1 MKQRLLYLL
10 LLTVA
15 LVTGSS
21 GAWADDVPVEIVNCD
36 FNNGETLFVSA
47 SRMEVSNDN
56 NVKFAAAN
64 NSTNGYS
71 LAKYDLTSVVG
82 QTVGIDSM
90 KFEFDFFI
98 GSGNANYH
106 RYFTI
111 GKAGRSGF
119 AKTTYTSS
127 GAIFGFGMARAKV
140 SGVNRNNFAYNG
152 VIGEASNGCPV
163 FDAWTHAEIKVD
175 MTNKKVAYKLQSMD
189 RQTTYKEGSNIDFWD
204 NTVSE
209 CTQIDFFDCANNQ
222 VSYMDNLVITKYV
235 DPSITPANYT
245 INFVDQQS
253 TLIKSRNASGTI
265 NSAATIEADDK
276 VSFYNNDNTK
286 KYIYVSDDAAGKTV
300 AANGSTVVTI
310 TFREAEKYT
319 ATLNLKAGTVELATV
334 NGTAFE
340 GENLTLYYKKAYQK
354 GGKWY
359 TINQSSTEPYYG
371 KVFTAMSANSEIDIT
386 GYVENNNIYDF
397 YEIEA
402 LNPSKAYVANGA
414 VTGRYSDGNARRLAG
429 NSYVPFGTLTPG
441 VYSVSLWARNQSSTQ
456 TATLPVF
463 IKDSNNLLT
472 DTGKSFAEWGTAA
485 CEEKTVGGIT
495 ITTSDNSFALNDN
508 TQWNSNLE
516 MDYVYITRTGDVP
529 MDKGVWFADTLV
541 SETQS
546 AIGDSI
552 AITMDGGELVTDGGS
567 KYMKFGNGGTL
578 KLTSTKE
585 GVGFNK
591 IKLIASKLAGANA
604 VWTASDVIDEVK
616 YTFTGETKINAI
628 LVGES
633 TLPDI
638 TAADNIAAIKNFDA
652 GNTYLLNL
660 EGANILAAGADSVVV
675 EDATGG
681 IVIKGITV
689 KGAAKD
695 KKLKGTLAVA
705 RLAND
710 AYPTLVTGT
719 HTDYTTLS
727 IPEGADGMSDAT
739 PTTVTTDDARSY
751 PANVYRLT
759 SLKGVTIGSLLGTDK
774 FTAVDKSGTPIII
787 DGRLFDGL
795 ANNEDLFDGNVLA
808 TLTGVTF
815 PTEDGNVIAPRSDE
829 DIVGGMLWKAEDMVN
844 GDEPEFDLTTEDVI
858 AKLADLKAGD
868 VIKLEV
874 TAAGSFGV
882 ETAAGVEIFS
892 RTVSDPGLVD
902 IPITAD
908 ILKDVKKHGLKIK
921 PRTLSGLSE
930 NPSGG
935 NHQPIKAILAYLEPT
950 VTAQAD
956 NVIWFSD
963 ANDAIARLLLGAA
976 HFQDVREGD
985 VITATGGNQSI
996 FIHKAGVETAMTSGE
1011 ALTADLAQKL
1021 TDGILYFSQ
1030 NATGLTEVTFTM
1042 GNDPRD
1048 DKAEIEENADGTYPS
1063 YKQGDKLQ
1071 VNGMIMTFGGDDPEG
1086 KKYEFAEAYPEV
1098 DKFGSATEGI
1108 DQVPTDAEGKAFDKD
1123 LNNVPTKG
1131 TYYKFEPTKDGQ
1143 LIVAAGLKK
1152 GNTFYFVEEGGESI
1166 SEKQDADVKAAS
1178 TPFIVKA
1185 GKTYYTFASDANMTF
1200 YGYTFTPTDKNAK
1213 NLAKDIATF
1222 KQLPAAVAN
1231 EGDTLVLKDA
1241 VVTYIKSDHV
1251 FVEDATGAIDFYQ
1264 TGIQFYVGQK
1274 LNCRIVGKNGEL
1286 QYLPALFR
1294 TDDTKYGIFK
1304 VTEKITPEPAAI
1316 TISEAKKKE
1325 NLARFVKLE
1334 DVNLAKDSRGFKIL
1348 TDGENSIH
1356 ILDHFGV
1363 FYDLPN
1369 KIKYIEGIIGIDADS
1384 VFTIWPTSKNVEAAD
1399 IPATFASGKYYIG
1412 NYGAAM
1418 EDAAAYWGAGNSWG
1432 TQASLVK
1439 HAEYVTLHKLA
1450 DGQYQME
1457 TQVSLG
1463 GTQYF
1468 FNGDF
1473 MDNGSPITLTI
1484 TRSKEPIG
1492 YADDDETEPIYGW
1505 YIANGESFF
1514 GWDGQT
1520 TVLGKGIDK
1529 SSENAL
1535 WLIGSEDELKA
1546 SLSDAS
1552 EDDPAD
1558 ATFLILDPNF
1568 GRNNRNQGAWK
1579 VSEDCTNKNLSGGN
1593 NINNCA
1599 ESFHSTFTIS
1609 QEISDLPAGQYIV
1622 DLQGFYRQDDGETE
1636 DAPVFFANSET
1647 QEFGPL
1653 GELPDHDN
1661 NNWQSMG
1668 DVSVEFTNGNYQ
1680 LEPITVVVGEG
1691 ETLTIGVKGTA
1702 THQWVIWDN
1711 FELTYCGPA
1720 SGGTQELLRLDFETG
1735 ESTDYFALNN
1745 SSKLV
1750 EPTAEGSTG
1759 RAATVV
1765 ADKDRGDYVKT
1776 DVDFTDIESYVIDM
1790 DLLPRKTPKTTQFA
1804 ILSLDSWN
1812 TWTHN
1817 YGLFWKTTAGQEHNA
1832 FLFNWEQDANAG
1844 TAKINCDHN
1853 GGTNAIY
1860 SGVEWEFTNDTWYH
1874 LNLQVNATDGTV
1886 KYTITPKAD
1895 DTEVL
1900 VTGTYQLPAGES
1912 PYIKGI
1918 YQRNGRYNYDPGAI
1932 AIDNVVISTNGMS
1945 GDEPVVPDPDQ
1956 PVEPEEPTT
1965 DIAATLVHTASS
1977 SCGAD
1982 AEAYTSTVD
1991 AETEHVNNDKFN
2003 GVWQGAAYMEFTI
2016 SVPEDGE
2023 LKKATLK
2030 FNLIGESRSAR
2041 DAGLY
2046 YVNAGEVLDYTAM
2059 AAGDAKVNLAGTNIK
2074 TVTFPKNTSAEIE
2087 VDVTTAV
2094 KAMIDAGQSYII
2106 FKVTGNPGGGDIS
2119 GKASDLAPTLTLTA
2133 TGTVVTGIS
2142 ELSNAHYEDGAIYN
2156 LRGVKVEGTLKPGL
2170 YIKNG
2175 RKVVVK

>member
-21 GAWADDVPVEIVNCD
+21 GAWAAKGDQTTNVDINFDGATVN
-36 FNNGETLFVSA
+36 NKTITGTVGSMVWASEWTLKPYIQ
-47 SRMEVSNDN
+47 DN
-56 NVKFAAAN
+56 ILRFGN
-64 NSTNGYS
+64 TNGQVVS
-71 LAKYDLTSVVG
+71 LQNNTINNKDSVTITFDLAFGKLGGKHVG
-82 QTVGIDSM
+82 FELRDKDGTAFITQWFDAYNGDFDDCNPLNLNWSSM
-90 KFEFDFFI
+90 YR
-98 GSGNANYH
+98 GSNEPIQE
-106 RYFTI
+106 RCVYFTI
-111 GKAGRSGF
+111 GINYTTGKISTHTRCFMSGTGKAATEADYSADFDATKILGSFVLTGNINNAGRYS
-119 AKTTYTSS
+119 T
-127 GAIFGFGMARAKV
+127 
-140 SGVNRNNFAYNG
+140 
-152 VIGEASNGCPV
+152 
-163 FDAWTHAEIKVD
+163 
-175 MTNKKVAYKLQSMD
+175 L
-189 RQTTYKEGSNIDFWD
+189 
-204 NTVSE
+204 
-209 CTQIDFFDCANNQ
+209 
-222 VSYMDNLVITKYV
+222 DNLKIVTTEGDY
-235 DPSITPANYT
+235 STATANYT
-245 INFVDQQS
+245 VKWDC
-253 TLIKSRNASGTI
+253 SGTTVKELNRTGEVGSSI
-265 NSAATIEADDK
+265 SVSSTDK
-276 VSFYNNDNTK
+276 QSFEVGEK
-286 KYIYVSDDAAGKTV
+286 RYIYVSDNASGKTITSGN
-300 AANGSTVVTI
+300 ATIVTI
-310 TFREAEKYT
+310 TVREANKYNYSVTSSYNNSALPFVENSWVWEDLNTITVNYPRFQAIGTQLVEKAPVNNNLTTSITITENNFATDLAYT
-319 ATLNLKAGTVELATV
+319 AVSGVDNLYLLSEAENLAGTGLSTNATSFTDRV
-334 NGTAFE
+334 SNK
-340 GENLTLYYKKAYQK
+340 L
-354 GGKWY
+354 
-359 TINQSSTEPYYG
+359 IVYG
-371 KVFTAMSANSEIDIT
+371 AS
-386 GYVENNNIYDF
+386 G
-397 YEIEA
+397 
-402 LNPSKAYVANGA
+402 
-414 VTGRYSDGNARRLAG
+414 
-429 NSYVPFGTLTPG
+429 
-441 VYSVSLWARNQSSTQ
+441 
-456 TATLPVF
+456 
-463 IKDSNNLLT
+463 NLLT
-472 DTGKSFAEWGTAA
+472 ISDPGTYVFTLGAI
-485 CEEKTVGGIT
+485 GG
-495 ITTSDNSFALNDN
+495 DNSSHKVKYNVNAGN
-508 TQWNSNLE
+508 TPIISDYEVTGNFLSLKQSDEFTVSNSPVVISFTCSDPASSRGIDLV
-516 MDYVYITRTGDVP
+516 YVQRTGDAP

-567 KYMKFGNGGTL
+567 QYMKFGNGGTL
-578 KLTSTKE
+578 KLTSTKD
-585 GVGFNK
+585 GFGFNK

-604 VWTASDVIDEVK
+604 IWTANDVIDEVK

-638 TAADNIAAIKNFDA
+638 TAATDIAAIKNFDA

-695 KKLKGTLAVA
+695 KKLEGTLAVA

-727 IPEGADGMSDAT
+727 IPEGAAGMSDAT

-751 PANVYRLT
+751 PDNVYRLT

-935 NHQPIKAILAYLEPT
+935 NKQPIKAILAYLEPT

-996 FIHKAGVETAMTSGE
+996 LIHKAGVETAMTSGE

-1021 TDGILYFSQ
+1021 TDGILNFSQ
-1030 NATGLTEVTFTM
+1030 NATGLTEVTFTL

-1048 DKAEIEENADGTYPS
+1048 DKAEIEENADDTYPS

-1131 TYYKFEPTKDGQ
+1131 TYYKFEPTKDGK
-1143 LIVAAGLKK
+1143 LIVAAGMKK

-1222 KQLPAAVAN
+1222 KQLPAAAAN

-1274 LNCRIVGKNGEL
+1274 LNGRIVGKNGEL

-1363 FYDLPN
+1363 FYNLPN

-1647 QEFGPL
+1647 QEFGPM
-1653 GELPDHDN
+1653 GELPDHDKS
-1661 NNWQSMG
+1661 NWPSMG
-1668 DVSVEFTNGNYQ
+1668 DASVEFTNGNYQ

-1735 ESTDYFALNN
+1735 ESSDYFALNN
-1745 SSKLV
+1745 NSKLV

-1832 FLFNWEQDANAG
+1832 FLFNWDQGKNEN
-1844 TAKINCDHN
+1844 TAKINVDHD
-1853 GGTNAIY
+1853 GTNAVY

-2003 GVWQGAAYMEFTI
+2003 AIWQGAAYMEFTI

-2030 FNLIGESRSAR
+2030 FNLIGESRKAR

-2074 TVTFPKNTSAEIE
+2074 TVTFPQNTSAEIE
-2087 VDVTTAV
+2087 VDVTAAV

-2106 FKVTGNPGGGDIS
+2106 FKVTGNQGGGDIS

>member
-1 MKQRLLYLL
+1 
-10 LLTVA
+10 
-15 LVTGSS
+15 
-21 GAWADDVPVEIVNCD
+21 
-36 FNNGETLFVSA
+36 
-47 SRMEVSNDN
+47 
-56 NVKFAAAN
+56 
-64 NSTNGYS
+64 
-71 LAKYDLTSVVG
+71 
-82 QTVGIDSM
+82 
-90 KFEFDFFI
+90 
-98 GSGNANYH
+98 
-106 RYFTI
+106 
-111 GKAGRSGF
+111 
-119 AKTTYTSS
+119 
-127 GAIFGFGMARAKV
+127 
-140 SGVNRNNFAYNG
+140 
-152 VIGEASNGCPV
+152 
-163 FDAWTHAEIKVD
+163 
-175 MTNKKVAYKLQSMD
+175 
-189 RQTTYKEGSNIDFWD
+189 
-204 NTVSE
+204 
-209 CTQIDFFDCANNQ
+209 
-222 VSYMDNLVITKYV
+222 
-235 DPSITPANYT
+235 
-245 INFVDQQS
+245 
-253 TLIKSRNASGTI
+253 
-265 NSAATIEADDK
+265 
-276 VSFYNNDNTK
+276 
-286 KYIYVSDDAAGKTV
+286 
-300 AANGSTVVTI
+300 
-310 TFREAEKYT
+310 
-319 ATLNLKAGTVELATV
+319 
-334 NGTAFE
+334 
-340 GENLTLYYKKAYQK
+340 
-354 GGKWY
+354 
-359 TINQSSTEPYYG
+359 
-371 KVFTAMSANSEIDIT
+371 
-386 GYVENNNIYDF
+386 
-397 YEIEA
+397 
-402 LNPSKAYVANGA
+402 
-414 VTGRYSDGNARRLAG
+414 
-429 NSYVPFGTLTPG
+429 
-441 VYSVSLWARNQSSTQ
+441 
-456 TATLPVF
+456 
-463 IKDSNNLLT
+463 
-472 DTGKSFAEWGTAA
+472 
-485 CEEKTVGGIT
+485 
-495 ITTSDNSFALNDN
+495 
-508 TQWNSNLE
+508 
-516 MDYVYITRTGDVP
+516 
-529 MDKGVWFADTLV
+529 
-541 SETQS
+541 
-546 AIGDSI
+546 
-552 AITMDGGELVTDGGS
+552 
-567 KYMKFGNGGTL
+567 
-578 KLTSTKE
+578 
-585 GVGFNK
+585 
-591 IKLIASKLAGANA
+591 
-604 VWTASDVIDEVK
+604 
-616 YTFTGETKINAI
+616 
-628 LVGES
+628 
-633 TLPDI
+633 
-638 TAADNIAAIKNFDA
+638 
-652 GNTYLLNL
+652 
-660 EGANILAAGADSVVV
+660 
-675 EDATGG
+675 
-681 IVIKGITV
+681 
-689 KGAAKD
+689 
-695 KKLKGTLAVA
+695 
-705 RLAND
+705 
-710 AYPTLVTGT
+710 
-719 HTDYTTLS
+719 
-727 IPEGADGMSDAT
+727 
-739 PTTVTTDDARSY
+739 
-751 PANVYRLT
+751 
-759 SLKGVTIGSLLGTDK
+759 
-774 FTAVDKSGTPIII
+774 
-787 DGRLFDGL
+787 
-795 ANNEDLFDGNVLA
+795 
-808 TLTGVTF
+808 
-815 PTEDGNVIAPRSDE
+815 
-829 DIVGGMLWKAEDMVN
+829 
-844 GDEPEFDLTTEDVI
+844 
-858 AKLADLKAGD
+858 
-868 VIKLEV
+868 
-874 TAAGSFGV
+874 
-882 ETAAGVEIFS
+882 
-892 RTVSDPGLVD
+892 
-902 IPITAD
+902 
-908 ILKDVKKHGLKIK
+908 
-921 PRTLSGLSE
+921 
-930 NPSGG
+930 
-935 NHQPIKAILAYLEPT
+935 
-950 VTAQAD
+950 
-956 NVIWFSD
+956 
-963 ANDAIARLLLGAA
+963 
-976 HFQDVREGD
+976 
-985 VITATGGNQSI
+985 
-996 FIHKAGVETAMTSGE
+996 
-1011 ALTADLAQKL
+1011 
-1021 TDGILYFSQ
+1021 
-1030 NATGLTEVTFTM
+1030 
-1042 GNDPRD
+1042 
-1048 DKAEIEENADGTYPS
+1048 
-1063 YKQGDKLQ
+1063 
-1071 VNGMIMTFGGDDPEG
+1071 
-1086 KKYEFAEAYPEV
+1086 
-1098 DKFGSATEGI
+1098 
-1108 DQVPTDAEGKAFDKD
+1108 
-1123 LNNVPTKG
+1123 
-1131 TYYKFEPTKDGQ
+1131 
-1143 LIVAAGLKK
+1143 
-1152 GNTFYFVEEGGESI
+1152 
-1166 SEKQDADVKAAS
+1166 
-1178 TPFIVKA
+1178 
-1185 GKTYYTFASDANMTF
+1185 
-1200 YGYTFTPTDKNAK
+1200 
-1213 NLAKDIATF
+1213 
-1222 KQLPAAVAN
+1222 
-1231 EGDTLVLKDA
+1231 
-1241 VVTYIKSDHV
+1241 
-1251 FVEDATGAIDFYQ
+1251 
-1264 TGIQFYVGQK
+1264 
-1274 LNCRIVGKNGEL
+1274 
-1286 QYLPALFR
+1286 
-1294 TDDTKYGIFK
+1294 
-1304 VTEKITPEPAAI
+1304 
-1316 TISEAKKKE
+1316 
-1325 NLARFVKLE
+1325 
-1334 DVNLAKDSRGFKIL
+1334 
-1348 TDGENSIH
+1348 
-1356 ILDHFGV
+1356 
-1363 FYDLPN
+1363 
-1369 KIKYIEGIIGIDADS
+1369 
-1384 VFTIWPTSKNVEAAD
+1384 
-1399 IPATFASGKYYIG
+1399 
-1412 NYGAAM
+1412 
-1418 EDAAAYWGAGNSWG
+1418 
-1432 TQASLVK
+1432 
-1439 HAEYVTLHKLA
+1439 
-1450 DGQYQME
+1450 ME

-1735 ESTDYFALNN
+1735 ESSDYFALNN

-1804 ILSLDSWN
+1804 VLSLDSWN

-1895 DTEVL
+1895 GTEVL

-2003 GVWQGAAYMEFTI
+2003 ATWQGAAYMEFTI